1 MREKSFPFP
10 ILFRSQYGSYDAV
23 TEYDGSQE
31 WPDFAETKIRQAVEA
46 ALLEQRSE
54 AEIEETMAAR
64 VNVLQTV
71 SQVMAKELAG
81 RLP

>member
-1 MREKSFPFP
+1 M
-10 ILFRSQYGSYDAV
+10 
-23 TEYDGSQE
+23 
-31 WPDFAETKIRQAVEA
+31 
-46 ALLEQRSE
+46 LEQRSE